1 MYVLV
6 MGAGTIGL
14 PLISS
19 IVSAGHEVLAI
30 EPNRQHADTVRSKL
44 GSIVIEGDATS
55 SRTLQKTGASRADI
69 FIATTGND
77 ADNLSACLLAKNMFK
92 VNRTVSIVNLQEN
105 AELFEQAGVDIV
117 VSTTDLVIA
126 NLAGALPAHPLARLM
141 PVKGRG
147 LEIVGIKIPE
157 GAVVVGKPIR
167 DLQVPYG
174 VHMNLIISSAGRTED
189 PKDDTIIEAEDEII
203 AVSPVESTQALW
215 ETLTELR

>member
-6 MGAGTIGL
+6 MGAGTVGL

-19 IVSAGHEVLAI
+19 IVSTGHEVLAI
-30 EPNRQHADTVRSKL
+30 EPNRQNADTVRSKL
-44 GSIVIEGDATS
+44 GSIVIDGDATS

-92 VNRTVSIVNLQEN
+92 VKRTVSIVNLQEN

-126 NLAGALPAHPLARLM
+126 NLAGALPAHPLVRLM
-141 PVKGRG
+141 PIKGRG
-147 LEIVGIKIPE
+147 LEIVGIKVPE
-157 GAVVVGKPIR
+157 GAIVVGKPLR

>member
-6 MGAGTIGL
+6 MGAGTVGL

-19 IVSAGHEVLAI
+19 IVSTGHEVLAI
-30 EPNRQHADTVRSKL
+30 EPNRQNADTVRSKL
-44 GSIVIEGDATS
+44 GSIVIDGDATS

-92 VNRTVSIVNLQEN
+92 VKRTVSIVNLQEN
-105 AELFEQAGVDIV
+105 AEIFEQAGVDII

-126 NLAGALPAHPLARLM
+126 NLAGALPAHPLVRLM
-141 PVKGRG
+141 PIKGRG
-147 LEIVGIKIPE
+147 LEIVGIKVPE
-157 GAVVVGKPIR
+157 GAIVVGKPLR

-174 VHMNLIISSAGRTED
+174 VQMNLIISSAGRTED

>member
-6 MGAGTIGL
+6 MGAGTVGL

-19 IVSAGHEVLAI
+19 IVSTGHEVLAI
-30 EPNRQHADTVRSKL
+30 EPNRQNADTVRSKL
-44 GSIVIEGDATS
+44 GSIVIDGDATS

-92 VNRTVSIVNLQEN
+92 VKRTVSIVNLQEN
-105 AELFEQAGVDIV
+105 AELFEQAGVDII

-126 NLAGALPAHPLARLM
+126 NLAGALPAHPLVRLM
-141 PVKGRG
+141 PIKGRG
-147 LEIVGIKIPE
+147 LEIVGIKVPE
-157 GAVVVGKPIR
+157 GAIVVGKPLR

>member
-6 MGAGTIGL
+6 MGAGTVGL

-19 IVSAGHEVLAI
+19 IVSTGHEVLAI
-30 EPNRQHADTVRSKL
+30 EPNRQNADTVRSKL
-44 GSIVIEGDATS
+44 GSIVIDGDATS

-92 VNRTVSIVNLQEN
+92 VKRTVSIVNLQEN
-105 AELFEQAGVDIV
+105 AEIFEQAGVDII

-126 NLAGALPAHPLARLM
+126 NLAGALPAHPLVRLM
-141 PVKGRG
+141 PIKGRG
-147 LEIVGIKIPE
+147 LEIVGIKVPE
-157 GAVVVGKPIR
+157 GAIVVGKPLR